1 MKNDIVVV
9 GSINMDMVFHVE
21 QLPVSGETV
30 RGDFTLHPG
39 GKGANQAVA
48 AARMGA
54 AAAMVG
60 CVGNDQYGKDLLAA
74 LKLNGVDCSNVLVVE
89 ESTGCAG
96 LMVDSKGDNYIAVH
110 SGANGQLTPGRVNKV
125 RSIIAGARILMVQM
139 EVPQETV
146 KTALKLARAAG
157 VVTIL
162 DPAPAQKL
170 DPELL
175 ALVDFITPN
184 AREAATLMG
193 SDVNCWQTA
202 ANAARQLRGMG
213 VKNALVTMG
222 KLGAFFSSSMGEVR
236 IPTPSVQAVD
246 STAAGDAFNGAL
258 AAALINGASPDR
270 AADFAAAAGA
280 LTAGRPGAQP
290 SLPTLAEM
298 AKVVTLPW

>member
-1 MKNDIVVV
+1 MKSDIVVV
-9 GSINMDMVFHVE
+9 GSINMDMVFQVE

-30 RGDFTLHPG
+30 KGKFTRHPG

-54 AAAMVG
+54 AVAMVG
-60 CVGNDQYGKDLLAA
+60 CVGDDQYGKDLLAA
-74 LKLNGVDCSNVLVVE
+74 LKLDGVDCSNIQVVE
-89 ESTGCAG
+89 EPTGCAG
-96 LMVDSKGDNYIAVH
+96 LMVDSKGDNYIAVC
-110 SGANGQLTPGRVNKV
+110 SGANGQLTPDLVKKV
-125 RSIIAGARILMVQM
+125 RSLIASARILMVQL

-146 KTALKLARAAG
+146 RTALKLARAAG

-170 DPELL
+170 DSELL

-184 AREAATLMG
+184 AREAAILMG
-193 SDVNCWQTA
+193 SDVHCWQTA
-202 ANAARQLRGMG
+202 AKAARELRGMG
-213 VKNALVTMG
+213 VQTALVTMG
-222 KLGAFFSSSMGEVR
+222 KFGAYFSSSMGEVR
-236 IPTPSVQAVD
+236 IPAPSVQTVD

-258 AAALINGASPDR
+258 AAALINGANPDR

-280 LTAGRPGAQP
+280 LATAKPGAQP
-290 SLPTLAEM
+290 SLPTLAEL